1 MLTEHVDDLKTI
13 REFIDMC
20 FKYWFKCYK
29 LTYIAHVTS
38 STDGASC
45 SSKMSTFSLSLSGKR
60 CLRDSIY
67 MLDLTS

>member
-13 REFIDMC
+13 RELISMC
-20 FKYWFKCYK
+20 LKYWFKCYK

-45 SSKMSTFSLSLSGKR
+45 SSKMSTFSLTHSLEKVSK
-60 CLRDSIY
+60 S
-67 MLDLTS
+67 